1 MGIKKKINLLV
12 FTVIVSLFLMSTIFI
27 FKRFENQLRTTMVDS
42 LISSAKESAQS
53 IDLIMSYQ
61 LDVLNRIANP
71 ADGQAV
77 SLLQIAEEAHAVEQM
92 GQTLFKHIQV
102 YDASGNVYTNNIK
115 GHVIDAGSV
124 ERALAGRRHISNISR
139 CQFSEHNVIEIAVPV
154 TRQDQVI
161 GVMIAHL
168 NALNIT
174 DMLRRDDYDH
184 ATYAYI
190 LDNSGRAVAHM
201 DYDYVS
207 DGLTVSQI
215 ESGSE
220 VFSGLQQFYSESLLA
235 DSGSGSYYKG
245 GNKMLVSYSR
255 VKDTNWRVYY
265 AIDESFMV
273 DRLFNTRTIFYA
285 IIVLSLLLGLL
296 ASSFIA
302 NRIAAPL
309 IALSDK
315 FKEAASGDLSVRSQ
329 YESND
334 EVGLLAK
341 NFNHLMNKIN
351 QLTFYDPLTNLANS
365 NILIQDIN
373 KKRRLLNDDINTLF
387 LISID
392 RFTKI
397 NEVYGLA
404 AGDQILVTI
413 SERLKYIAGAYL
425 AIYKGRGDEFF
436 LVGNNISVE
445 LTEQLAEQIVDE
457 IQLPYLINGKAIIL
471 KVSLGL
477 VRYETK
483 RFAASQLIN
492 QATHA
497 NLLSKSDKTYK
508 WHWYNENSHQND
520 KDRAELESKM
530 FKAIQNDE
538 FYLVY
543 QPIFSLKEENIVE
556 AEALIR
562 WHNDDL
568 GMISTERFIS
578 LAEENGYIKQ
588 IDKWVFQSVCEHVSN
603 WQSKV
608 KLSVNISA
616 LTFEDDDFVYFVRQT
631 LDNYQI
637 DPSLIQIELT
647 ERVILNSPTESIEKM
662 QALSDL
668 GIHVAL
674 DDFGVGYSSLGYL
687 VKLPINLVKIDR
699 SFIRSVSS
707 NIQSSAIVS
716 AIINMC
722 HDIGLTVLAEG
733 VENVAEVNYLKEK
746 NCALVQ
752 GYYYSRPIEL
762 EAFERLYMLKQS
774 NPEVC
779 NA

>member
-1 MGIKKKINLLV
+1 
-12 FTVIVSLFLMSTIFI
+12 
-27 FKRFENQLRTTMVDS
+27 
-42 LISSAKESAQS
+42 
-53 IDLIMSYQ
+53 
-61 LDVLNRIANP
+61 
-71 ADGQAV
+71 
-77 SLLQIAEEAHAVEQM
+77 
-92 GQTLFKHIQV
+92 
-102 YDASGNVYTNNIK
+102 
-115 GHVIDAGSV
+115 
-124 ERALAGRRHISNISR
+124 
-139 CQFSEHNVIEIAVPV
+139 
-154 TRQDQVI
+154 
-161 GVMIAHL
+161 
-168 NALNIT
+168 
-174 DMLRRDDYDH
+174 
-184 ATYAYI
+184 
-190 LDNSGRAVAHM
+190 
-201 DYDYVS
+201 
-207 DGLTVSQI
+207 
-215 ESGSE
+215 
-220 VFSGLQQFYSESLLA
+220 
-235 DSGSGSYYKG
+235 
-245 GNKMLVSYSR
+245 
-255 VKDTNWRVYY
+255 
-265 AIDESFMV
+265 
-273 DRLFNTRTIFYA
+273 
-285 IIVLSLLLGLL
+285 
-296 ASSFIA
+296 
-302 NRIAAPL
+302 
-309 IALSDK
+309 
-315 FKEAASGDLSVRSQ
+315 
-329 YESND
+329 
-334 EVGLLAK
+334 
-341 NFNHLMNKIN
+341 MNKIN

-373 KKRRLLNDDINTLF
+373 KKRRLLNDDVNTLF

-404 AGDQILVTI
+404 AGDQILVMI
-413 SERLKYIAGAYL
+413 SERIKYIAGAYL
-425 AIYKGRGDEFF
+425 DIYKGRGDEFF
-436 LVGNNISVE
+436 LLGNNISIE
-445 LTEQLAEQIVDE
+445 LGEQLAEQIVDE
-457 IQLPYLINGKAIIL
+457 IHLPYLINGKAIIL
-471 KVSLGL
+471 KFSLGL

-483 RFAASQLIN
+483 RYAASQLIN

-530 FKAIQNDE
+530 FKAIQNNE

-543 QPIFSLKEENIVE
+543 QPIFSLREENIVE

-562 WHNDDL
+562 WNNDDL
-568 GMISTERFIS
+568 GMVSTERFIS

-588 IDKWVFQSVCEHVSN
+588 IDKWVFRSVCEHISS

-631 LDNYQI
+631 LDSHQI

-733 VENVAEVNYLKEK
+733 VESVAEVNYLKEK

-762 EAFERLYMLKQS
+762 ATFERLYMINQTD
-774 NPEVC
+774 PEVR